1 MHPVKHSLLVVAAV
15 FLAAAP
21 AVANRFTADDVV
33 RITRVSDPQISPD
46 GKSIVVVVGHPNFK
60 TDKIDSELVL
70 VDIATHAQ
78 RVLTHDRVVGGYPRW
93 SPTGDS
99 IAYIAQDSDHKPQV
113 YILPLAGGDSQQ
125 LTHAAGPVTQ
135 FAWKPDGSA
144 IAFAAVDELPK
155 REGEAEFLDAFEVGA
170 NDSLVHGPSPSTHI
184 WIIPS
189 AGGEARRLTSGAWSL
204 PVTFPP
210 GSPASPINW
219 TPDGKTIAFVKQISP
234 LSGDQEHT
242 QIELMDAATGQFH
255 PLTSRTTLESYP
267 LFSPDGTDIAYWY
280 PQDGKPWFDN
290 EIRVISASGAGDRS
304 ETAADIDRNI
314 ARVLWTAD
322 SKSLL
327 VGANDATTV
336 SLWLKPLDGPAKK
349 LNLGNVT
356 PSSAFWVDIDLGPQ
370 NQLALTGATP
380 DRATELYYLPTLDS
394 APVRLT
400 DFNASLDSL
409 ERGKSETVTW
419 TSDKTQLDGV
429 LTYPPDFAP
438 SKKYP
443 LVLYVHG
450 GPNAASK
457 ETLNPFVQ
465 YMAAQG
471 WVVFEP
477 NYRGSD
483 NMGNQFF
490 SSIYKDA
497 GAGPGRDVMAGVAM
511 LEARGFIDTSRL
523 AVSGW
528 SYGGYMTT
536 WLLGHY
542 NVWKAA
548 VAGASVTD
556 WVTMYTTADGSVTIG
571 DQVGGSPYV
580 GNNMQSY
587 RDQSPISFAQNT
599 HAPTLILHDT
609 GDTRVPI
616 ADSYEFFRALKDNG
630 VTTQFIAYP
639 IAGHSPADPIRGRD
653 VRRRWVA
660 WLAQYL
666 GTDAPAATPA
676 PAK

>member
-1 MHPVKHSLLVVAAV
+1 VKA
-15 FLAAAP
+15 
-21 AVANRFTADDVV
+21 
-33 RITRVSDPQISPD
+33 IT
-46 GKSIVVVVGHPNFK
+46 
-60 TDKIDSELVL
+60 
-70 VDIATHAQ
+70 
-78 RVLTHDRVVGGYPRW
+78 
-93 SPTGDS
+93 
-99 IAYIAQDSDHKPQV
+99 
-113 YILPLAGGDSQQ
+113 
-125 LTHAAGPVTQ
+125 
-135 FAWKPDGSA
+135 
-144 IAFAAVDELPK
+144 
-155 REGEAEFLDAFEVGA
+155 
-170 NDSLVHGPSPSTHI
+170 
-184 WIIPS
+184 
-189 AGGEARRLTSGAWSL
+189 
-204 PVTFPP
+204 
-210 GSPASPINW
+210 
-219 TPDGKTIAFVKQISP
+219 P
-234 LSGDQEHT
+234 LSGDAEHT
-242 QIELMDAATGQFH
+242 QIELLDAATGQFH
-255 PLTSRTTLESYP
+255 PLTNRTTLESYP
-267 LFSPDGTDIAYWY
+267 LFSPDGANVAYWY
-280 PQDGKPWFDN
+280 PQDGKAWFDN
-290 EIRVISASGAGDRS
+290 EIRVISTAGSGDRS
-304 ETAADIDRNI
+304 ETAKDIDRNI
-314 ARVLWTAD
+314 QRVLWTAD

-327 VGANDATTV
+327 VGANEATTV

-349 LNLGNVT
+349 LDLGNVT
-356 PSSAFWVDIDLGPQ
+356 PAGTFWVDIDLGPQ

-380 DRATELYYLPTLDS
+380 DRATELYYLPTLGS

-419 TSDKTQLDGV
+419 TNEKTQLDGV
-429 LTYPPDFAP
+429 LTYPPDFTP
-438 SKKYP
+438 GKKYP

-450 GPNAASK
+450 GPNSASK

-511 LEARGFIDTSRL
+511 LEARGFIDTGKL

-542 NVWKAA
+542 DVWKAA

-580 GNNMQSY
+580 GGNMQSY
-587 RDQSPISFAQNT
+587 RDQSPMSFAQNT

-639 IAGHSPADPIRGRD
+639 ISGHSPADPIRSRD

-666 GTDAPAATPA
+666 GTEASPPTPH
-676 PAK
+676 

>member
-1 MHPVKHSLLVVAAV
+1 MHPVKISALVVAAV
-15 FLAAAP
+15 SLAAAP
-21 AVANRFTADDVV
+21 ALANRFTADDVV

-46 GKSIVVVVGHPNFK
+46 GKAIVIVVGHPNFK
-60 TDKIDSELVL
+60 TDKIDTELVL

-93 SPTGDS
+93 SPTGDR
-99 IAYIAQDSDHKPQV
+99 IAYIAQDSDHKAQIF
-113 YILPLAGGDSQQ
+113 ILPLAGGDSLQ
-125 LTHAAGPVTQ
+125 LTHAADAVTQ
-135 FAWKPDGSA
+135 FAWKPDGST

-189 AGGEARRLTSGAWSL
+189 NGGDAKRLTSGAWSL

-219 TPDGKTIAFVKQISP
+219 TPDGKQIAFVKAISP
-234 LSGDQEHT
+234 LSGDAEHT
-242 QIELMDAATGQFH
+242 QIELLDAATGQFH
-255 PLTSRTTLESYP
+255 PLTNRTTLESYP
-267 LFSPDGTDIAYWY
+267 LFSPDGANIAYWY
-280 PQDGKPWFDN
+280 PQESKAWFDN
-290 EIRVISASGAGDRS
+290 EIRVISAAGGGDRS
-304 ETAADIDRNI
+304 ATAEIDRNI
-314 ARVLWTAD
+314 QRVLWTAD

-356 PSSAFWVDIDLGPQ
+356 PAGTFWVDIDLGPQ

-380 DRATELYYLPTLDS
+380 ARATELYYLPTLDS

-429 LTYPPDFAP
+429 LTYPPDFTA

-450 GPNAASK
+450 GPNSASK

-471 WVVFEP
+471 WMVFEP

-483 NMGNQFF
+483 NMGNKFF

-497 GAGPGRDVMAGVAM
+497 GDGPGRDVMAGVAM
-511 LEARGFIDTSRL
+511 LEARGFIDTGKL

-542 NVWKAA
+542 DVWKAA

-580 GNNMQSY
+580 GSNMQSY
-587 RDQSPISFAQNT
+587 RDQSPMSFAQNT

-639 IAGHSPADPIRGRD
+639 ISGHSPADPIRSRD
-653 VRRRWVA
+653 VRKRWVA

-666 GTDAPAATPA
+666 GTDVPPPTPH
-676 PAK
+676 